1 MRIDLHCHTKEI
13 KEGDKGRDITAES
26 FARKMSDNQ
35 VKFAAMTNHNFFD
48 LREYEEFRKAVAE
61 VDAEVW
67 PGIELDIKG
76 RSGAVGHVI
85 VVADPECAAE
95 FSMLCEEAIGDG
107 DPATF
112 DIDWQKMAEIY
123 TKGSFGR
130 IVIAHYGAPDGSKL
144 KDKALPYGD
153 AQALKDLF
161 PDDIPFLFEPSNL
174 KKAGVMYESG
184 VGCFLGT
191 DTKNWEQYGE
201 KEIPELKLPVGNF
214 AQFLLLLKKTPET
227 LKTIMDAKNS
237 EMVTVQLFDDPQ
249 PVELRIYNDVNI
261 VFGAK
266 GTGKTALLNEI
277 EKHYSSRGKSEVSV
291 YRAADAAGQ
300 YRSMTKIVPKSEDFE
315 KLGISDCE
323 QEFKLLESW
332 RAPVV
337 TPFEQYIRWQ
347 EEDET
352 NRELEHYGF
361 AKASSSAR
369 PDLEKVGKIAEQYA
383 ELSASISAVIDNQL
397 YVHLS
402 SSEDRQLFGEVCSR
416 ILASARNHLRNEFC
430 KNFGEALEKFTIEN
444 LKSHYQVSTGRP
456 TRPSETGL
464 YRLYDAKRKGQ
475 LAARAIS
482 DALKQP
488 SFPEVVVLGEL
499 VEKGEVRRCSTY
511 LVNPRHGT
519 GIVFANPQVKTNDLK
534 GLVDT
539 IGEIANESIGYGE
552 FGDKIASFCGQC
564 EAMKIDSL
572 RDFFGVATH
581 VECGSDKAYEPSS
594 GEKAMLVLTSVLFSP
609 GCSVYILDEPEASMG
624 NEFIN
629 RVIVEQIN
637 KLAKMDKTIIVS
649 THNANIA
656 VRTLPWQTVYRE
668 YKDGR
673 YITFTGNPFTD
684 ILRDVDGKAE
694 DKGWAATSLKMLE
707 GGKEAFEERGVA
719 YGKQR

>member
-13 KEGDKGRDITAES
+13 KEGDKGRDITAEL
-26 FARKMSDNQ
+26 FASKMSDNQ

-48 LREYEEFRKAVAE
+48 VKEYEEFRKAAAE
-61 VDAEVW
+61 VEVDVW

-76 RSGAVGHVI
+76 QSGAVGHVI
-85 VVADPECAAE
+85 VVADPECASE
-95 FSMLCEEAIGDG
+95 FSMLCEEAVGDD

-112 DIDWQKMAEIY
+112 DIDWKKMAEIY

-130 IVIAHYGAPDGSKL
+130 IVIAHYGAPDGSEM

-174 KKAGVMYESG
+174 RKAGVMYASG
-184 VGCFLGT
+184 IGCFLGT
-191 DTKNWEQYGE
+191 DTKNWEQYGK

-237 EMVTVQLFDDPQ
+237 ETVTVQLFDNSRA
-249 PVELRIYNDVNI
+249 VELRIYNDVNI

-277 EKHYSSRGKSEVSV
+277 EKYYSSRGKSDVSV

-300 YRSMTKIVPKSEDFE
+300 YRSMTKIIPKSEDFE

-323 QEFKLLESW
+323 SEFKFLESW
-332 RAPVV
+332 CAPTV
-337 TPFEQYIRWQ
+337 TPFEQYVRWQ

-361 AKASSSAR
+361 AKASNSAR
-369 PDLEKVGKIAEQYA
+369 PDREKLNQVAEQYA
-383 ELSASISAVIDNQL
+383 ELSTSISAVLGNQL
-397 YVHLS
+397 YTQLAAR
-402 SSEDRQLFGEVCSR
+402 EDRQLFGEICSR
-416 ILASARNHLRNEFC
+416 ILASARDHLRNEFC
-430 KNFGEALEKFTIEN
+430 KSFGEALEKFTIEN

-482 DALKQP
+482 DALERP
-488 SFPEVVVLGEL
+488 PFSEVAVLGEL

-511 LVNPRHGT
+511 LINPRHGT
-519 GIVFANPQVKTNDLK
+519 GITFMNPQVKTTNLK
-534 GLVDT
+534 ALVNT
-539 IGEIANESIGYGE
+539 IEEIANKNSVYER
-552 FGDKIASFCGQC
+552 FGDEIASFCKQC
-564 EAMKIDSL
+564 ETMKIDSL
-572 RDFFGVATH
+572 RDFLGVATH
-581 VECGSDKAYEPSS
+581 VECGDDKAYEPSS
-594 GEKAMLVLTSVLFSP
+594 GEKAMLVLTSALFSTD
-609 GCSVYILDEPEASMG
+609 CSVYILDEPEASMG

-629 RVIVEQIN
+629 KVIVDQIN
-637 KLAKMDKTIIVS
+637 RLAKMDKTIVVS

-668 YKDGR
+668 YKNGW
-673 YITFTGNPFTD
+673 YGTFTGNPFTD

-707 GGKEAFEERGVA
+707 GGEEAFEERGVA